1 MQPAFPAARPRATAV
16 PASRGPALDFDPEE
30 HRAAL
35 CAVIREIESAV
46 LAGALAEPLPR
57 AALHRILRRHPRHGR
72 GLYSHSEL
80 IAGYRAFAGTEG
92 FALDEPGFIARV
104 QMRPVRT
111 QSGVTPV
118 TVLTKPYPCPG
129 KCVFCPN
136 DVRMPKSYLSV
147 EPGCQRAEANG
158 FDPYLQTYQRL
169 LAFRSIGHPTDKAE
183 LIVLG
188 GTFSYYPEPYRLWFI
203 KRCFE
208 AFNDFGAGRDGCA
221 VADTQRLSLAQQTA
235 RLDGRRLGAGYN
247 RVVARFL
254 RRDAGAE
261 LLRDFEHAS
270 FDELAEVQRQNETA
284 RTRNVGL
291 VLETRPDHI
300 DEAEVECL
308 RRLGCT
314 KVQIGYQSLSD
325 EILARNKR
333 GHDVAATRRAM
344 SLLRQAGFKI
354 LAHMMPNLLGAT
366 PDSDVEDIARAFDD
380 PDFRPDE
387 LKVYPCSLIESAE
400 LMRHYEDG
408 SFRPYARAELLHVLT
423 ELMLRTPRYCRLA
436 RVIRDI
442 SSGDIVAGNRLSNF
456 REIAEQALRARGQR
470 SVEIRSRE
478 IRHSRVGLGST
489 LRTTAYATSVA
500 EERFIEFVTDDD
512 RILGFCRLSLPR
524 APSFMA
530 EIASSALLREVHVY
544 GASLSLGER
553 HGEHAQHR
561 GFGRRLI
568 DEAAR
573 QAALAGH
580 ANLAVISAVGTRP
593 YYRARGFHDGRL
605 YQHRALSGSVPSVGP

>member
-1 MQPAFPAARPRATAV
+1 MQLSPPPAR
-16 PASRGPALDFDPEE
+16 SPALDFDPHE
-30 HRAAL
+30 HRAVL
-35 CAVIREIESAV
+35 CALIREIEALV
-46 LAGALAEPLPR
+46 LAEGSAGALAPAR
-57 AALHRILRRHPRHGR
+57 LHGILRRHPRHGC
-72 GLYSHSEL
+72 GLYSRSEL
-80 IAGYRAFAGTEG
+80 IAGYRAFAGAEG
-92 FALDEPGFIARV
+92 FALDEPSFIAHV

-129 KCVFCPN
+129 RCVFCPN

-169 LAFRSIGHPTDKAE
+169 LAFRAIGHPTDKAE

-188 GTFSYYPEPYRLWFI
+188 GTFSYYPEPYRVWFI
-203 KRCFE
+203 KRCFD
-208 AFNDFGAGRDGCA
+208 AFNDFGSGRDGCA
-221 VADTQRLSLAQQTA
+221 AADTQRLSLVEQTS
-235 RLDGRRLGAGYN
+235 RLDGRQLGAGYN
-247 RVVARFL
+247 RVVTQFL
-254 RRDAGAE
+254 RRQAGAD

-270 FDELAEVQRQNETA
+270 FDELAHVQRQNEHA

-300 DEAEVECL
+300 DEAEVQSL

-333 GHDVAATRRAM
+333 GHDLAATRRAM
-344 SLLRQAGFKI
+344 RLLRQAGFKI
-354 LAHMMPNLLGAT
+354 LAHLMPNLLGAT
-366 PDSDVEDIARAFDD
+366 PESDVADIARAFED

-408 SFRPYARAELLHVLT
+408 SFRPYEQPELLYVLS
-423 ELMLRTPRYCRLA
+423 ELLLRTPRYCRLA

-456 REIAEQALRARGQR
+456 RELAERALHARGQR
-470 SVEIRSRE
+470 CVEIRSRE
-478 IRHSRVGLGST
+478 IRQARLAHEARLI
-489 LRTTAYATSVA
+489 TTAYATSVG

-512 RILGFCRLSLPR
+512 RILGFCRLSLPG
-524 APSFMA
+524 APSFVS
-530 EIASSALLREVHVY
+530 EIAGSALLRELHVY
-544 GASLSLGER
+544 GASLALGEQPAER
-553 HGEHAQHR
+553 AQHR

-568 DEAAR
+568 AEAVR
-573 QAALAGH
+573 QAQAAGYTD
-580 ANLAVISAVGTRP
+580 LAVISAIGTRA
-593 YYRARGFHDGRL
+593 YYREREFSDGVL
-605 YQHRALSGSVPSVGP
+605 YQHRALSADTRARDAVAP

>member
-1 MQPAFPAARPRATAV
+1 
-16 PASRGPALDFDPEE
+16 
-30 HRAAL
+30 
-35 CAVIREIESAV
+35 
-46 LAGALAEPLPR
+46 
-57 AALHRILRRHPRHGR
+57 
-72 GLYSHSEL
+72 
-80 IAGYRAFAGTEG
+80 
-92 FALDEPGFIARV
+92 
-104 QMRPVRT
+104 
-111 QSGVTPV
+111 
-118 TVLTKPYPCPG
+118 
-129 KCVFCPN
+129 
-136 DVRMPKSYLSV
+136 
-147 EPGCQRAEANG
+147 
-158 FDPYLQTYQRL
+158 
-169 LAFRSIGHPTDKAE
+169 
-183 LIVLG
+183 
-188 GTFSYYPEPYRLWFI
+188 
-203 KRCFE
+203 
-208 AFNDFGAGRDGCA
+208 
-221 VADTQRLSLAQQTA
+221 
-235 RLDGRRLGAGYN
+235 
-247 RVVARFL
+247 
-254 RRDAGAE
+254 
-261 LLRDFEHAS
+261 
-270 FDELAEVQRQNETA
+270 
-284 RTRNVGL
+284 
-291 VLETRPDHI
+291 
-300 DEAEVECL
+300 
-308 RRLGCT
+308 
-314 KVQIGYQSLSD
+314 
-325 EILARNKR
+325 
-333 GHDVAATRRAM
+333 
-344 SLLRQAGFKI
+344 
-354 LAHMMPNLLGAT
+354 
-366 PDSDVEDIARAFDD
+366 
-380 PDFRPDE
+380 
-387 LKVYPCSLIESAE
+387 
-400 LMRHYEDG
+400 
-408 SFRPYARAELLHVLT
+408 
-423 ELMLRTPRYCRLA
+423 MLRTPRYCRLA